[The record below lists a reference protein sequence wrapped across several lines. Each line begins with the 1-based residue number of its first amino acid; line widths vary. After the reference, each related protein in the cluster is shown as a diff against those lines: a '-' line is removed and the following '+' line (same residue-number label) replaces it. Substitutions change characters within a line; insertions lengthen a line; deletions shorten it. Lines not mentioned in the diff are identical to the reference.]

1 MLNQTVK
8 AVSASERQILFIL
21 AAIQFTNIVDFMI
34 MMPMGD
40 ILQVSLGIGPQK
52 FGWLVSSYGLAAG
65 LTSFLGVFY
74 LDRLDRK
81 KALLF
86 AYLGFAIAT
95 ASSAI
100 VPNSGSAELN
110 YYLFIGTRVLTG
122 ITGGLL
128 GGLVL
133 SIVGDI
139 VPIERRGRAMG
150 TITIAFSL
158 ASILGVPIALTL
170 VDVFDNNWH
179 VPFYVVSIL
188 SLPIWWLAYKKIPV
202 LSEHLK
208 HRKANLDRFDT
219 IRRIFQTREQ
229 RNALLFTVLLVLGQF
244 TTISFLAPYLISNV
258 GLEQHEVKWIYFVGG
273 IGTVVSGMFI
283 GRLVDKVGR
292 YRVFTIFALL
302 SIIPIY
308 INTHLPV
315 VPLWVVLIISG
326 FFFIFVNGR
335 MIPANTITTS
345 VVNPEYRAGFMSL
358 NSSAMSIASGS
369 SAALAGAILEKSTTG
384 ELVYYE
390 RVGYVAIGATFLSLL
405 LVRHLK
411 KLSQQG
417 ASAK

>member
-1 MLNQTVK
+1 MHNNKGTS
-8 AVSASERQILFIL
+8 VSASERQILFIL

-40 ILQVSLGIGPQK
+40 ILQVSLNIGPQK

-86 AYLGFAIAT
+86 AYLGFAIST

-170 VDVFDNNWH
+170 VDMFDNNWH
-179 VPFYVVSIL
+179 VPFYFVSVL

-202 LSEHLK
+202 LNGHLK
-208 HRKANLDRFDT
+208 NRKANLDRFDT

-244 TTISFLAPYLISNV
+244 TTISFLAPYLIANV
-258 GLEQHEVKWIYFVGG
+258 GLAQHEVKWIYFVGG

-308 INTHLPV
+308 INTHLPI
-315 VPLWVVLIISG
+315 VPLWVVLIIAA

-384 ELVYYE
+384 ELLYYE
-390 RVGYVAIGATFLSLL
+390 RVGYVAIGATFLSLF

-411 KLSQQG
+411 KLSEQG
-417 ASAK
+417 ASVK

>member
-1 MLNQTVK
+1 MRNNTGTS
-8 AVSASERQILFIL
+8 VSASERQILFIL

-40 ILQVSLGIGPQK
+40 ILQVSLNIGPQK

-86 AYLGFAIAT
+86 AYLGFAIST

-202 LSEHLK
+202 LNEHLK
-208 HRKANLDRFDT
+208 NRKANLDRFDT

-244 TTISFLAPYLISNV
+244 TTISFLAPYLIANV
-258 GLEQHEVKWIYFVGG
+258 GLAQHEVKWIYFVGG

-315 VPLWVVLIISG
+315 VPLWVVLIIAA

-384 ELVYYE
+384 ELLYYG
-390 RVGYVAIGATFLSLL
+390 RVGYVAIGATILSLF

-417 ASAK
+417 ASVK

>member
-1 MLNQTVK
+1 MDKHSTHGLV
-8 AVSASERQILFIL
+8 VSERQILLIL

-40 ILQVSLGIGPQK
+40 ILQAQLGIGPQK

-86 AYLGFAIAT
+86 AYFGFAIST

-100 VPNSGSAELN
+100 VPNTSIPELN

-128 GGLVL
+128 GGFVL
-133 SIVGDI
+133 SIVGDL
-139 VPIERRGRAMG
+139 VPLERRGRAMG

-158 ASILGVPIALTL
+158 ASILGVPLALTL
-170 VDVFDNNWH
+170 VDVMDNNWH
-179 VPFYVVSIL
+179 IPFYFVSAL
-188 SLPIWWLAYKKIPV
+188 SLPIWWMAFKKIPP
-202 LSEHLK
+202 LNEHLK
-208 HRKANLDRFDT
+208 HRKEGLDRFDT

-229 RNALLFTVLLVLGQF
+229 RNALLFTILLVLGQF
-244 TTISFLAPYLISNV
+244 TTISFLTPYLISNV
-258 GLEQHEVKWIYFVGG
+258 GLQQHEVKWIYFVGG
-273 IGTVVSGMFI
+273 IGTVFSGVFI
-283 GRLVDKVGR
+283 GRLVDKLGR

-315 VPLWVVLIISG
+315 VPLWVVLTIAG

-335 MIPANTITTS
+335 MIPANTITSS

-369 SAALAGAILEKSTTG
+369 SAALAGAILEKAPNG
-384 ELVYYE
+384 ELMHYE
-390 RVGYVAIGATFLSLL
+390 RVGYVAIAATLLSLF

-411 KLSQQG
+411 KIAQTNAG
-417 ASAK
+417 AK